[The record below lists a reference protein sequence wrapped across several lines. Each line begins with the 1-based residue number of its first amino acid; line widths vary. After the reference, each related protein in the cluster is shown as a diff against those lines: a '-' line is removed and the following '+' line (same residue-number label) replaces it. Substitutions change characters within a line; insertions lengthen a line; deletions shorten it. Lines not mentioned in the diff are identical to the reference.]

1 MPNIANAYDTIMG
14 QFATQMGT
22 LRPLVPIAWPNT
34 RFDPSTQFVP
44 ATHQAW
50 ARITLLGG
58 EGRIASSGSPGT
70 RRWRH
75 VGLVVVQVFAPLG
88 GGAGGALEIAD
99 DVATALQGV
108 SIDGVTLQASSIRPI
123 GTDETGAWYQVNV
136 ETPYRYDLLETQEG
150 VSLSF
155 SLLEFGTWQDPLILG
170 GDGGYYLWW
179 DETTGCRREK
189 SGSAPT
195 SETDGTEVGMGG
207 VV

>member
-1 MPNIANAYDTIMG
+1 MPDFENAYDAIMG
-14 QFATQMGT
+14 QFFLQMKAA
-22 LRPLVPIAWPNT
+22 RPRVPIAWPNT
-34 RFDPSTQFVP
+34 RFDPATDFVA

-50 ARITLLGG
+50 ARITMLGG

-88 GGAGGALEIAD
+88 SGAAAALAVAD

-108 SIDGVTLQASSIRPI
+108 SVDGVTLQAASIRVI
-123 GTDETGAWYQVNV
+123 GTDAEGAWYQVNI
-136 ETPYRYDLLETQEG
+136 ETPYRYDLLETSEG
-150 VSLSF
+150 SAMSF
-155 SLLEFGTWQDPLILG
+155 SVLEFGTWQDPLILG
-170 GDGGYYLWW
+170 GATGLYQWW
-179 DETTGCRREK
+179 DATTGCRREK

-195 SETDGTEVGMGG
+195 SETDGREVESGA